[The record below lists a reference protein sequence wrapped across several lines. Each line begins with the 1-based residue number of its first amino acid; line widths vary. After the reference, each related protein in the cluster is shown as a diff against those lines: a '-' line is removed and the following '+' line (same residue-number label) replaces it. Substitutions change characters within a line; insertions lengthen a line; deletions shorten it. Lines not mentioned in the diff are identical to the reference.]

1 MTLDELAAAVAK
13 ETGMTK
19 ASAAKA
25 VHAVM
30 HAIQNAL
37 CAGQRVALAGFG
49 VFEVSHRPA
58 RTGRNPRTGEA
69 IEIPAQ
75 SSVKFKPGKGLR
87 DAVNK
92 KSA

>member
-1 MTLDELAAAVAK
+1 MTLDDLTAAVAR

-25 VHAVM
+25 VHAVL

-37 CAGQRVALAGFG
+37 AEGQRVAIAGFG

-58 RTGRNPRTGEA
+58 RSGRNPRTGESIQIA
-69 IEIPAQ
+69 AQ
-75 SSVKFKPGKGLR
+75 NSVKFKPGKGLR

-92 KSA
+92 A